1 MSESSFETPKE
12 IIQLARQLK
21 DLEHQAVAVYEPV
34 VNSIVAS
41 RSTDV
46 RQIEQ
51 TLDGLL
57 DFAGSDGGLRLFK
70 SLCRYYL
77 CLRQHVSAV
86 EPLPF
91 GCETRRCA
99 LPSDGSS
106 CFERSGPHHT

>member
-34 VNSIVAS
+34 VNSIVAN

-70 SLCRYYL
+70 SLCRYYWQIDQAATASYIHSYRDL
-77 CLRQHVSAV
+77 WDNEESNIPKSKNP
-86 EPLPF
+86 E
-91 GCETRRCA
+91 A
-99 LPSDGSS
+99 L
-106 CFERSGPHHT
+106 